1 MKKKI
6 IIALLIAF
14 MIVFGVSACAL
25 LSADEDSFAGA
36 SVIPSAEPVE
46 SPYRAAVSL
55 SETKI
60 REQKEE
66 PKATEAE
73 GDWYTVTT
81 ESDPLN
87 LREEPRQDAA
97 LCGQI
102 PRGGFVYITE
112 KEGIWGLT
120 LYDGVTGWLNLSYCQ
135 SGQVEVS
142 PEVSEEATVTVY
154 VTNTGECYHRGG
166 CSYLYSKIPISLA
179 DAKGSYRPCSRC
191 HPPQ

>member
-1 MKKKI
+1 MPG
-6 IIALLIAF
+6 LLLFRRQSRWKVLIGRRCPSLRRRF
-14 MIVFGVSACAL
+14 VSRRRNRRQRKPR
-25 LSADEDSFAGA
+25 
-36 SVIPSAEPVE
+36 VIGIP
-46 SPYRAAVSL
+46 
-55 SETKI
+55 
-60 REQKEE
+60 
-66 PKATEAE
+66 
-73 GDWYTVTT
+73 VTT

-166 CSYLYSKIPISLA
+166 CSYLHSKIPISLT

>member
-1 MKKKI
+1 MKKKS

-14 MIVFGVSACAL
+14 VFVFGISAYAL
-25 LSADEDSFAGA
+25 LSADKDSSAGV
-36 SVIPSAEPVE
+36 SVVPSEEPVE
-46 SPYRAAVSL
+46 SAYRGAVSL
-55 SETKI
+55 SEKKI
-60 REQKEE
+60 REQMEE
-66 PKATEAE
+66 PKADQTE
-73 GDWYTVTT
+73 GNWYTVTT

-87 LREEPRQDAA
+87 LREEPRQDSAV
-97 LCGQI
+97 CGRV
-102 PRGGFVYITE
+102 PRGGFVYVTE
-112 KEGIWGLT
+112 KEGVWGLT

-166 CSYLYSKIPISLA
+166 CSYLHSKIPISLA